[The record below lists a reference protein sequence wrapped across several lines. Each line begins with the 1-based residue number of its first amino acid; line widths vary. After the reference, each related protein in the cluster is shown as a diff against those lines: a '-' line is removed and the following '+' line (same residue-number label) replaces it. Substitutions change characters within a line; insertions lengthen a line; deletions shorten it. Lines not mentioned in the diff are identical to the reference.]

1 MDQPKIK
8 RELQLLMLLANNRY
22 ATIGDICERLEIS
35 ERTFYRY
42 VDTFRSA
49 GFVVK
54 KNDNNVYKLETNDN
68 VSREL
73 GELLY
78 FSEEEAYTLKA
89 AIDSIPTDNTFR
101 QSLKK
106 KLYAVYDYK
115 LIADIAVD
123 SHDHKVLDELN
134 KAIARRRRV
143 CLRKYHSAHS
153 NTTTDRVVEPYE
165 ITSTSDQVWCYELAS
180 RSVKMFKVSRIEE
193 VELLE
198 DEWQFE
204 AEHAVGYID
213 IFRIHSTQRFH
224 IELRLSQ
231 RAASL
236 LREEYPLS
244 AQYMTEVAANR
255 YLLTTEV
262 CSFEGVGRFILGLY
276 NDVEII
282 ESAEL
287 KEFVKY
293 RVRMMG

>member
-224 IELRLSQ
+224 IELRLTQ

-262 CSFEGVGRFILGLY
+262 CSFEGIGRFILGLY

>member
-8 RELQLLMLLANNRY
+8 RELQLLMLLSSNRY
-22 ATIGDICERLEIS
+22 ATIGNICERLEIS

-42 VDTFRSA
+42 LDTFRSA
-49 GFVVK
+49 GFVIK

-134 KAIARRRRV
+134 KAIAGRRQV
-143 CLRKYHSAHS
+143 CLRNYHSAHS
-153 NTTTDRVVEPYE
+153 NTTTDRLVEPYE
-165 ITSTSDQVWCYELAS
+165 LTSTSDQVWCYEMAS
-180 RSVKMFKVSRIEE
+180 RSVKMFKVSRIETVE
-193 VELLE
+193 VL
-198 DEWQFE
+198 DSEWQFE
-204 AEHAVGYID
+204 AEHATGYID
-213 IFRIHSTQRFH
+213 IFRIHSTQRFP
-224 IELRLSQ
+224 IKLRLTQ

-244 AQYMTEVAANR
+244 AQYMTELSANS
-255 YLLTTEV
+255 YLLTTDV

-276 NDVEII
+276 NDIEIL
-282 ESAEL
+282 ESPEL

>member
-8 RELQLLMLLANNRY
+8 RELQLIMLLANNHY
-22 ATIGDICERLEIS
+22 ATIENICERLEIS

-42 VDTFRSA
+42 LDTFRSA
-49 GFVVK
+49 GFVIK

-78 FSEEEAYTLKA
+78 FSDEEAYTLKA

-123 SHDHKVLDELN
+123 VHDQKVLDELN
-134 KAIARRRRV
+134 KAIAGRRLV
-143 CLRKYHSAHS
+143 CLRNYRSAHS

-180 RSVKMFKVSRIEE
+180 HSVKMFKVSRIEK
-193 VELLE
+193 VELLA

-204 AEHAVGYID
+204 EEHAVGYID
-213 IFRIHSTQRFH
+213 IFRIHSTQRFP
-224 IELRLSQ
+224 IQLLLTQ

-244 AQYMTEVAANR
+244 AQYITEVSANR
-255 YLLTTEV
+255 YLLTTDV

-276 NDVEII
+276 NDIEIL
-282 ESAEL
+282 ESPEL

-293 RVRMMG
+293 RVRMMR